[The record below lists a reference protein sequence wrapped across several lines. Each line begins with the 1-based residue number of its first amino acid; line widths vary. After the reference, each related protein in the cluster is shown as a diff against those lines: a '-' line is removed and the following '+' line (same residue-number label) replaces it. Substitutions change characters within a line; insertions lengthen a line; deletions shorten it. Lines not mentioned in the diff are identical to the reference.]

1 MTPKYVIITPAHNEE
16 AFIEKTI
23 GSMVVQTVLPIKWVV
38 VNDGST
44 DRTGQ
49 IVESWANRHGFIQL
63 VNLRRDEG
71 RNFARKAL
79 AFEAGFREIRNLPF
93 DFIGN
98 VDADMTF
105 APEYFQNILKEFESS
120 PKLGISG
127 GIVYTRFT
135 DKFVTYDTTADS
147 VGGKVQLFRKE
158 CFEAIGG
165 YMPLEHG
172 GIDTAAEIMA
182 RMKGWTVR
190 KSLENKTFEHRPT
203 SFAWGTPLKAK
214 MREGSHFH
222 SLGYDPLF
230 YALRCIYR
238 IKEYPF
244 VLGSVAAFLGYFGRM
259 VRRRPIALP
268 AEVVRFLRAEQRG
281 KLARVLRFSSGS
293 QNLRSVP
300 SIKANTE
307 Y

>member
-1 MTPKYVIITPAHNEE
+1 MIKYVVITPAHNEE

-23 GSMVVQTVLPIKWVV
+23 NSMVAQTVRPAKWVI
-38 VNDGST
+38 VNDGSK
-44 DRTGQ
+44 DQTGH
-49 IVESWANRHGFIQL
+49 IAEDWAKRHDFIRV
-63 VNLRRDEG
+63 VNLDRDQE
-71 RNFARKAL
+71 RNFACKAL
-79 AFEAGFREIRNLPF
+79 AFAAGFKEIQSLAF

-98 VDADMTF
+98 VDADMSF
-105 APEYFQNILKEFESS
+105 EPEYFQNILKEFVSD

-127 GIVYTRFT
+127 GIVYTKFT

-147 VGGKVQLFRKE
+147 VGGKVQLFRRE

-165 YMPLEHG
+165 YMPLKHG

-190 KSLENKTFEHRPT
+190 KSFKDKAFEHRPT
-203 SFAWGTPLKAK
+203 SFAWGKPLKAK

-230 YALRCIYR
+230 YVLRCIYR
-238 IKEYPF
+238 LKEHPF
-244 VLGSVAAFLGYFGRM
+244 VLGSAAAFFGYFGRM

-268 AEVVRFLRAEQRG
+268 AEVVKFLRAEQRG
-281 KLARVLRFSSGS
+281 KLARVLRFSAERQSLG
-293 QNLRSVP
+293 SVP
-300 SIKANTE
+300 GIKAKTE